1 MVFYALV
8 VCLVDLSDCTL
19 ICKFHKST
27 HLVTY
32 TFSFLLCVITRCTTQ
47 KQNPHQFSAALL
59 LRLSGIP
66 RFSADHDGREPQLC
80 LKVGGFQ
87 RRKLTFGQ
95 I

>member
-1 MVFYALV
+1 MKVSHVHPFSHLYVFFFARCHNQV
-8 VCLVDLSDCTL
+8 HHAKT
-19 ICKFHKST
+19 KS
-27 HLVTY
+27 
-32 TFSFLLCVITRCTTQ
+32 
-47 KQNPHQFSAALL
+47 
-59 LRLSGIP
+59 